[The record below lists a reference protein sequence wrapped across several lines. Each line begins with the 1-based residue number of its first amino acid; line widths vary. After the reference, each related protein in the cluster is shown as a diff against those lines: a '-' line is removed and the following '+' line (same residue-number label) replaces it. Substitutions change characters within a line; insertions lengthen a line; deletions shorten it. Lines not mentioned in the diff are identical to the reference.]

1 MVNIGLAM
9 LAVPTEILSKTN
21 NKNKIQ
27 EIKMT
32 NYPEKFHDLV
42 TRLQVVLTDIDYA
55 QKACLQAG
63 RMECML
69 LNYLFSKGEPANMNE
84 LSRALNVS
92 HSRVTRIM
100 DNLVNKKL
108 VTRRPSDVDRRCWFA
123 IITPKGSKLAENSQ
137 KTVLDQQESLLDKIP
152 QKDIDDVYKA
162 FKKYV
167 EKYEE
172 VLKETMIEL

>member
-1 MVNIGLAM
+1 M
-9 LAVPTEILSKTN
+9 K
-21 NKNKIQ
+21 
-27 EIKMT
+27 
-32 NYPEKFHDLV
+32 NYPEEFHDLI
-42 TRLQVVLTDIDYA
+42 TRLQVVLSEIDYA

-69 LNYLFSKGEPANMNE
+69 LNHLFSTKTPANMNE
-84 LSRALNVS
+84 LAKVLNVS

-108 VTRRPSDVDRRCWFA
+108 VTRKPSEDDRRCWFA
-123 IITPKGSKLAENSQ
+123 IITDKGMKLAENSQ
-137 KTVLDQQESLLDKIP
+137 KTVLDQQKSLIEKLQPKEVA
-152 QKDIDDVYKA
+152 DIYNS

-172 VLKETMIEL
+172 VLKESYIEV